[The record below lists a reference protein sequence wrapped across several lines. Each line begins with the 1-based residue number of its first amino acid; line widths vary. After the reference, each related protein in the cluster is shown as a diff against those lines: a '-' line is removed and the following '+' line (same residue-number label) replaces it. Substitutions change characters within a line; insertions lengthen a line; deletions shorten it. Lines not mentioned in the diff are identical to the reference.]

1 MKKQYRYVSIGNGL
15 WARSR
20 RIESLVEQYISAS
33 RPNARIR
40 RAIRTHVLRVRPPDR
55 RPVQGVREKFDER
68 VNRPEDTPTD
78 PKQGT
83 VDANNQ

>member
-1 MKKQYRYVSIGNGL
+1 MERQYRYVSIGNGL

-40 RAIRTHVLRVRPPDR
+40 RAIRTARATSAATGPTTRSRALALGKSDQPLLSRSDPPSR
-55 RPVQGVREKFDER
+55 
-68 VNRPEDTPTD
+68 
-78 PKQGT
+78 
-83 VDANNQ
+83 